1 MIELGS
7 ECHCALQC
15 IYTIV
20 CDNVLDDYRPSVK
33 LVLFQ
38 QAGWR
43 AQHQSQYILTDLWSS
58 QYASFCELC

>member
-15 IYTIV
+15 IHTTV

-43 AQHQSQYILTDLWSS
+43 AQHQSQYTHWSVEFTVCIIL
-58 QYASFCELC
+58 